1 MLDDATPTEA
11 SVGVPRCMWCSAVL
25 PSESETTCPTCGATL
40 VGEGDNQVPGVTAI
54 DAEAIIRGSRDQK
67 PQRRNRLM
75 SWISGDYPEEDRPAP
90 PGSLDPPPLEVRREM
105 LRLELE
111 AQVAN
116 LQAEAGALAA
126 EQAVEAV
133 EAGAPPEAAIADAA
147 ATVAAVDEAT
157 ADAAELAAPTPEEIA
172 TGEVAA
178 EPRDPASA
186 PEAAADDATAAPAAG
201 APDAAEPAAPT
212 TADPEEDPAPA

>member
-11 SVGVPRCMWCSAVL
+11 SVEVPRCMWCSSAL
-25 PSESETTCPTCGATL
+25 PSDSETTCPTCGATL

-54 DAEAIIRGSRDQK
+54 DAEAIIRVSREQK
-67 PQRRNRLM
+67 PQRRSRLM
-75 SWISGDYPEEDRPAP
+75 SWISGEYPEEEKPAP
-90 PGSLDPPPLEVRREM
+90 PGSLEPPPLEVRREM

-133 EAGAPPEAAIADAA
+133 EAGAPPEAAVADAA

-157 ADAAELAAPTPEEIA
+157 ADAAELAAPTPEAIA
-172 TGEVAA
+172 TGEATNEGLDRDDVPEGTASVADA
-178 EPRDPASA
+178 LNDASA
-186 PEAAADDATAAPAAG
+186 PAAPG
-201 APDAAEPAAPT
+201 PD
-212 TADPEEDPAPA
+212 EDPAPA